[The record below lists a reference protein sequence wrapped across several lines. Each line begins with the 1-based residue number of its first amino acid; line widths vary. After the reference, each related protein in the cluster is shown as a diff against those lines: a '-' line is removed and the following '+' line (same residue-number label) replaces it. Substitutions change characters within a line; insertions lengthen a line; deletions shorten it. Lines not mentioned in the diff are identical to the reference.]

1 MMELGA
7 FPDKLRKQAIGIGQ
21 VLKMEMF
28 PEDRVKPKQG
38 KDSKPKRFVIIGQ
51 TDDGGVL
58 AALLVNMRIN
68 ESMFAQIAPYQ
79 HLVKVAD
86 NDYLDHDS
94 YVDSYV
100 DCYTV
105 REFSSERVLKSAE
118 YLGHIK
124 EEDLKECL
132 DHVRQSPAIKPY
144 VLKKFKLEE

>member
-38 KDSKPKRFVIIGQ
+38 KNSKPKRFVIIGQ

-58 AALLVNMRIN
+58 AALLVNTRIN

-86 NDYLDHDS
+86 NDY
-94 YVDSYV
+94 V

-105 REFSSERVLKSAE
+105 REFSSERVLESAE

-144 VLKKFKLEE
+144 SLKKFKLEE

>member
-1 MMELGA
+1 MMELGT
-7 FPDKLRKQAIGIGQ
+7 FPEKLRKHAIGIGQ

-28 PEDRVKPKQG
+28 PEDRVKPTQG

-58 AALLVNMRIN
+58 AALLVNTRIN
-68 ESMFAQIAPYQ
+68 ERMFAQIVPYQ

-94 YVDSYV
+94 YVD
-100 DCYTV
+100 CYTV
-105 REFSSERVLKSAE
+105 REFSSERVLESAE